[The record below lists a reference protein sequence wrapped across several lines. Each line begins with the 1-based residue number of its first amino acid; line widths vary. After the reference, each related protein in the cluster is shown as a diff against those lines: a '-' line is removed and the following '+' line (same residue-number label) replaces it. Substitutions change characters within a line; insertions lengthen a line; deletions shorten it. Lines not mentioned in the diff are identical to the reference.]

1 MKKVAEILETRH
13 YVYIVICSDNTL
25 YTGYTT
31 NVEHRIATHNTG
43 KGARYT
49 RARLPVSL
57 AVSWECVGKSEALRM
72 EYALKRFSRAQKLRL
87 IEAPDLI
94 DQYITLIAN
103 E

>member
-1 MKKVAEILETRH
+1 MDTRH
-13 YVYIVICSDNTL
+13 YVYIVLCSDNTL

-31 NVEHRIATHNTG
+31 NIERRIATHNTG

-57 AVSWECVGKSEALRM
+57 VASWECVGKIEALRM
-72 EYALKRFSRAQKLRL
+72 EYALKRFPRAQKLRL
-87 IEAPDLI
+87 INSPDLI
-94 DQYITLIAN
+94 GQYMTLIAN

>member
-1 MKKVAEILETRH
+1 LDTHH
-13 YVYIVICSDNTL
+13 YVYIVLCSDDTL

-31 NVEHRIATHNTG
+31 NIERRIATHNTG

-57 AVSWECVGKSEALRM
+57 VASWERSTKSEALRM
-72 EYALKRFSRAQKLRL
+72 EYALKRFPRAQKLLL
-87 IEAPDLI
+87 INAPALI
-94 DQYITLIAN
+94 GQYISFLVVAGSVSIN